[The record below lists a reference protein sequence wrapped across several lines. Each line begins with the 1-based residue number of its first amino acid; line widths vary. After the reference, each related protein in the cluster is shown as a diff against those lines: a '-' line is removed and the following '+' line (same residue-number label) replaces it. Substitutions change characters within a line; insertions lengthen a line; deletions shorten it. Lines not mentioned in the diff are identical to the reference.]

1 MDYSARIVI
10 VTIYVAILP
19 HTSAEKFTLLHIK
32 FNLNLMFLY
41 LINFKH
47 YLSFTLSLCRYGK

>member
-47 YLSFTLSLCRYGK
+47 YLSFALSLCR